1 MIGLVYITMSYVDLE
16 RKRKLNEKEL
26 EVSRLQVLKTKAE
39 LDALHSK
46 INPHFL
52 YNALNSIADLAITD
66 GKRARKMTIAL
77 ADLFRYSIN
86 YTDHNYSTIREE
98 VEMTEVYLEIEKIR
112 FEDQLTYSIN
122 LDKDVSHYLVPR
134 FLLQPVVENAVKH
147 GLKTTGKMTE
157 IKIRVSNGT
166 DGLKI
171 VVADNGPAFPDELI
185 PGYGVKS
192 MYDKLD
198 LLFPGSYEILFTNQP
213 EKKVTMNIHKLM
225 KNEPAI

>member
-1 MIGLVYITMSYVDLE
+1 
-16 RKRKLNEKEL
+16 
-26 EVSRLQVLKTKAE
+26 
-39 LDALHSK
+39 
-46 INPHFL
+46 
-52 YNALNSIADLAITD
+52 
-66 GKRARKMTIAL
+66 
-77 ADLFRYSIN
+77 
-86 YTDHNYSTIREE
+86 
-98 VEMTEVYLEIEKIR
+98 
-112 FEDQLTYSIN
+112 LTYSIN